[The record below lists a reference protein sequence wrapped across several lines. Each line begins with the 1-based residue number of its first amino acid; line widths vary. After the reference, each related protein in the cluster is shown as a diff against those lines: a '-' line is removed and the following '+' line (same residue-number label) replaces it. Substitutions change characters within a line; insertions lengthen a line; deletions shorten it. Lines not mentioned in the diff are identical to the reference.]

1 MDLGPL
7 QALTDVR
14 KRPAVFF
21 LFGEEAI
28 DRGAV
33 LALHDELA
41 GRSFEEIDLIIHSAG
56 GSADAAYQAMTLLRL
71 HASKV
76 RACVPFW
83 AKGAATLLCI
93 GAEEITLGEHAEL
106 GPLDVQV
113 YEEKQEGRGEYHSAL
128 DPLKELEQ
136 LESLSLGAL
145 ASAMRFIAAN
155 YGMSSDDSLR
165 HAMAFVEVTT
175 GSLIARLD
183 PEMIGRYGRELAVA
197 TEYGERLLSTWS
209 RWPPKKINEVVDQL
223 VYGYPSHEYI
233 IDHDELSTMG
243 FDVARFPADQL
254 AAVSALLPAVEEVEG
269 SFVKLLEPAPTPSIV
284 TVSAIA
290 EGHAGTSAGAAGA
303 APARAP
309 MPADTG
315 AEAAT
320 GDETETD
327 EHIAAPAGALAHGPA
342 GEHVSDPT
350 LEPSGEH
357 VSTLAHGPS
366 GEPVSALAEEPSGE
380 HRRSAW
386 PTRRPEST

>member
-7 QALTDVR
+7 QALTDAR

-243 FDVARFPADQL
+243 FDVARFP
-254 AAVSALLPAVEEVEG
+254 G
-269 SFVKLLEPAPTPSIV
+269 R
-284 TVSAIA
+284 
-290 EGHAGTSAGAAGA
+290 
-303 APARAP
+303 PAR
-309 MPADTG
+309 G
-315 AEAAT
+315 GERAAT
-320 GDETETD
+320 G
-327 EHIAAPAGALAHGPA
+327 G
-342 GEHVSDPT
+342 
-350 LEPSGEH
+350 
-357 VSTLAHGPS
+357 
-366 GEPVSALAEEPSGE
+366 
-380 HRRSAW
+380 
-386 PTRRPEST
+386 